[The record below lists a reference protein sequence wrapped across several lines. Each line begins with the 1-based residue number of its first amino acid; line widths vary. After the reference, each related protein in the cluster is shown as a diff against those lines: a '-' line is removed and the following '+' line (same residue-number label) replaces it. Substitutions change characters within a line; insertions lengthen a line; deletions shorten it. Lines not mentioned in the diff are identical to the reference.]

1 MAAHLR
7 DERPDL
13 RALEGDGR
21 ALRVVLVVGVGVE
34 RRRDHGV
41 VVGGQARQPLEGE
54 LALGREPL
62 AGVRPSRH
70 HGARVRQRRAARRI
84 SGIVGPRPY
93 PHGVTTSP
101 KAPPPGLTVGGYAL
115 RARLGE
121 GGMGVV
127 HLGQKPGER
136 PVAIKVL
143 RPHVVGDDEA
153 RHRLA
158 REVSSLTRVRS
169 RRIAEIVDADPWGE
183 IPYVATRYVP
193 GLSLHDHVQEEGP
206 LAGDDLL
213 WFADCLAEALEA
225 VHDVGVLHRD
235 IKPSNVIMEG
245 RTPILIDFGLARVAD
260 DSRITMTGWLLGTP
274 GYLAPEILYGDD
286 ATAAS
291 DVHAWAAT
299 VAYAGTGRAPFGR
312 GPSVAIM
319 DRVRRGEHDL
329 SGLDPVMLPLVEE
342 ALAPAAA
349 DRPSLDEVRDW
360 LEDLG
365 DRSDEGRP
373 GPVTRPRQPDDAALW
388 WPSMRDDLDA
398 PTRVGTGAPPSHPCT
413 GRTTGTAVDLRRR
426 PHAGVGRPGTIPQRH
441 TRVAAGRDRGVRLGR
456 LRPAVRERVPPGER
470 LRRSLTLLAVGG
482 VVTGGIAFA
491 PYLALTALFFA
502 VWLLRSG
509 SMAAASAGN
518 RRNRRGIKWY
528 DGIQLLLAAPWH
540 VVAGLGGTLLLLL
553 WSLGIGA
560 AFALLCFAAS
570 VSLPTSLAVVGASF
584 AIGLWWGPGSE
595 RFRSPIHRAVDPLA
609 RRGVPWL
616 LVTLL
621 VAAGGVGPRRR
632 GVGAGHELGA
642 RRLGAVRRT
651 CACPAGCERVAGA
664 HQPEGASGQAAQAPH
679 GRRRP
684 RPDGRA
690 VARPEGGLG
699 RVRLLPAQPVGS
711 SSATACCPS
720 RAAGATRSPTSCP
733 PVGRATPASATT
745 RSPAGCGA
753 SGSTSAPSCCARSRS
768 GP

>member
-1 MAAHLR
+1 M
-7 DERPDL
+7 
-13 RALEGDGR
+13 
-21 ALRVVLVVGVGVE
+21 
-34 RRRDHGV
+34 
-41 VVGGQARQPLEGE
+41 
-54 LALGREPL
+54 
-62 AGVRPSRH
+62 
-70 HGARVRQRRAARRI
+70 
-84 SGIVGPRPY
+84 SGYV
-93 PHGVTTSP
+93 
-101 KAPPPGLTVGGYAL
+101 L

-127 HLGQKPGER
+127 HLGQRPGER

-169 RRIAEIVDADPWGE
+169 RRIAEIVDADPWGD

-329 SGLDPVMLPLVEE
+329 SGLDPVMLALVVE
-342 ALAPAAA
+342 ALAPTPA
-349 DRPSLDEVRDW
+349 DRPSLEEVRDW
-360 LEDLG
+360 MEDLA
-365 DRSDEGRP
+365 DPSVEARP
-373 GPVTRPRQPDDAALW
+373 PAPARDHIEAVPMTQPMLASTRADAA
-388 WPSMRDDLDA
+388 
-398 PTRVGTGAPPSHPCT
+398 
-413 GRTTGTAVDLRRR
+413 
-426 PHAGVGRPGTIPQRH
+426 PQRDTH
-441 TRVAAGRDRGVRLGR
+441 VLHDESTEHVSADHG
-456 LRPAVRERVPPGER
+456 PVRERVPAGER
-470 LRRSLTLLAVGG
+470 LRRSVTLLAGGG
-482 VVTGGIAFA
+482 VITAAIAVA
-491 PYLALTALFFA
+491 PYLAVMAVFFA

-509 SMAAASAGN
+509 SLAAASAGN

-540 VVAGLGGTLLLLL
+540 VVAGLGGTILLLL

-560 AFALLCFAAS
+560 ALALLCFAAS
-570 VSLPTSLAVVGASF
+570 LSMSTSLAVVGAAFS
-584 AIGLWWGPGSE
+584 IGLWWGPGSE
-595 RFRSPIHRAVDPLA
+595 RFRSPVHRAVDPLA

-621 VAAGGVGPRRR
+621 V
-632 GVGAGHELGA
+632 GATASGLGA
-642 RRLGAVRRT
+642 SV
-651 CACPAGCERVAGA
+651 
-664 HQPEGASGQAAQAPH
+664 AAQGTSWAPDDSA
-679 GRRRP
+679 P
-684 RPDGRA
+684 LSD
-690 VARPEGGLG
+690 
-699 RVRLLPAQPVGS
+699 VRLPGWW
-711 SSATACCPS
+711 
-720 RAAGATRSPTSCP
+720 
-733 PVGRATPASATT
+733 
-745 RSPAGCGA
+745 
-753 SGSTSAPSCCARSRS
+753 
-768 GP
+768 

>member
-1 MAAHLR
+1 M
-7 DERPDL
+7 
-13 RALEGDGR
+13 
-21 ALRVVLVVGVGVE
+21 
-34 RRRDHGV
+34 
-41 VVGGQARQPLEGE
+41 
-54 LALGREPL
+54 
-62 AGVRPSRH
+62 
-70 HGARVRQRRAARRI
+70 
-84 SGIVGPRPY
+84 
-93 PHGVTTSP
+93 TTSP

-143 RPHVVGDDEA
+143 RPHIVGDDEA
-153 RHRLA
+153 RRRLA
-158 REVSSLTRVRS
+158 REVSSLSRVRS
-169 RRIAEIVDADPWGE
+169 RRIAEIVDADPWGD

-206 LAGDDLL
+206 LAGTDLL

-235 IKPSNVIMEG
+235 VKPSNVIMEG

-329 SGLDPVMLPLVEE
+329 SGLDPIMLPLVEE
-342 ALAPAAA
+342 ALAPSAE

-360 LEDLG
+360 LEDLAG
-365 DRSDEGRP
+365 GEPHEPRP
-373 GPVTRPRQPDDAALW
+373 AAPMTQPLIA
-388 WPSMRDDLDA
+388 SMYDDLAA
-398 PTRVGTGAPPSHPCT
+398 PTRIGAAPADPVHWSEDWDDHGDGQGDEQGDEQGT
-413 GRTTGTAVDLRRR
+413 V
-426 PHAGVGRPGTIPQRH
+426 PQRI
-441 TRVAAGRDRGVRLGR
+441 
-456 LRPAVRERVPPGER
+456 PAGER
-470 LRRSLTLLAVGG
+470 LRRAVTLLAAGGG
-482 VVTGGIAFA
+482 VTAGIAFA
-491 PYLALTALFFA
+491 PYLALAVIFFA

-518 RRNRRGIKWY
+518 RRDRRGIKWY

-560 AFALLCFAAS
+560 SLALLCFAGS
-570 VSLPTSLAVVGASF
+570 VSMTTSLAVIGAAF
-584 AIGLWWGPGSE
+584 TVGLWWGPGSE
-595 RFRSPIHRAVDPLA
+595 RFRSPVHRAVDPLA
-609 RRGVPWL
+609 RRGVAWL
-616 LVTLL
+616 LLTLL
-621 VAAGGVGPRRR
+621 VAAGASG
-632 GVGAGHELGA
+632 LGA
-642 RRLGAVRRT
+642 AT
-651 CACPAGCERVAGA
+651 
-664 HQPEGASGQAAQAPH
+664 AAQGTTWTPDDSAPLS
-679 GRRRP
+679 
-684 RPDGRA
+684 D
-690 VARPEGGLG
+690 
-699 RVRLLPAQPVGS
+699 VRLPDWL
-711 SSATACCPS
+711 
-720 RAAGATRSPTSCP
+720 
-733 PVGRATPASATT
+733 
-745 RSPAGCGA
+745 
-753 SGSTSAPSCCARSRS
+753 
-768 GP
+768 

>member
-1 MAAHLR
+1 MTGNTVH
-7 DERPDL
+7 
-13 RALEGDGR
+13 
-21 ALRVVLVVGVGVE
+21 
-34 RRRDHGV
+34 
-41 VVGGQARQPLEGE
+41 
-54 LALGREPL
+54 
-62 AGVRPSRH
+62 
-70 HGARVRQRRAARRI
+70 
-84 SGIVGPRPY
+84 RPY
-93 PHGVTTSP
+93 PHDVTTSP
-101 KAPPPGLTVGGYAL
+101 QAPPPGLTVGGYSL

-153 RHRLA
+153 RRRLA
-158 REVSSLTRVRS
+158 REVSSLSRVRS

-206 LAGDDLL
+206 LEGDDLL

-260 DSRITMTGWLLGTP
+260 DSQITMTGWLLGTP

-329 SGLDPVMLPLVEE
+329 SGLDPVVLELVED
-342 ALAPAAA
+342 ALAPDAE

-360 LEDLG
+360 LEELAG
-365 DRSDEGRP
+365 GEPREPSASH
-373 GPVTRPRQPDDAALW
+373 PVTLPYVASVRQDREAPTAVATGVVPPALSEPVHWSDDWRSPDD
-388 WPSMRDDLDA
+388 DLYDGGRTQGWGEA
-398 PTRVGTGAPPSHPCT
+398 GTVPHRQTRVLPDGSVEYVGAYGPPA
-413 GRTTGTAVDLRRR
+413 REV
-426 PHAGVGRPGTIPQRH
+426 V
-441 TRVAAGRDRGVRLGR
+441 
-456 LRPAVRERVPPGER
+456 PAGER
-470 LRRSLTLLAVGG
+470 LRRGLSLLALGG
-482 VVTGGIAFA
+482 VVTGGIAYA
-491 PYLALTALFFA
+491 PYLALAVLFLA

-509 SMAAASAGN
+509 SLAASSAGG
-518 RRNRRGIKWY
+518 RRDRRGAKWY

-540 VVAGLGGTLLLLL
+540 VVAGLGGTLLLIL
-553 WSLGIGA
+553 WSVGIA
-560 AFALLCFAAS
+560 SAVALLCFAAS
-570 VSLPTSLAVVGASF
+570 LSVLTSLGVIGASF
-584 AIGLWWGPGSE
+584 AIGTWWGPGSE
-595 RFRSPIHRAVDPLA
+595 RVRSPIHRAVDPLA

-621 VAAGGVGPRRR
+621 VAALGTG
-632 GVGAGHELGA
+632 LGA
-642 RRLGAVRRT
+642 A
-651 CACPAGCERVAGA
+651 
-664 HQPEGASGQAAQAPH
+664 ASSSGTNWAPYDDA
-679 GRRRP
+679 P
-684 RPDGRA
+684 FAD
-690 VARPEGGLG
+690 
-699 RVRLLPAQPVGS
+699 VRLPAWL
-711 SSATACCPS
+711 
-720 RAAGATRSPTSCP
+720 
-733 PVGRATPASATT
+733 
-745 RSPAGCGA
+745 
-753 SGSTSAPSCCARSRS
+753 
-768 GP
+768 

>member
-1 MAAHLR
+1 M
-7 DERPDL
+7 
-13 RALEGDGR
+13 
-21 ALRVVLVVGVGVE
+21 
-34 RRRDHGV
+34 
-41 VVGGQARQPLEGE
+41 
-54 LALGREPL
+54 
-62 AGVRPSRH
+62 
-70 HGARVRQRRAARRI
+70 
-84 SGIVGPRPY
+84 
-93 PHGVTTSP
+93 TTSP

-143 RPHVVGDDEA
+143 RPHIVGDEEA

-193 GLSLHDHVQEEGP
+193 GLSLHDHVQEEGA
-206 LAGDDLL
+206 LEGDDLL

-274 GYLAPEILYGDD
+274 GYLAPEILHGDD
-286 ATAAS
+286 ASAAS

-329 SGLDPVMLPLVEE
+329 SGLDPVLLPLVEE
-342 ALAPAAA
+342 ALAPVAA

-360 LEDLG
+360 LEELAG
-365 DRSDEGRP
+365 GEPHEHRP
-373 GPVTRPRQPDDAALW
+373 GAPMTQPLVA
-388 WPSMRDDLDA
+388 SMHDDLAA
-398 PTRVGTGAPPSHPCT
+398 PTRI
-413 GRTTGTAVDLRRR
+413 GTAAAEPVHWSDEWGS
-426 PHAGVGRPGTIPQRH
+426 PDDGYGDAQSTAPQRH
-441 TRVAAGRDRGVRLGR
+441 TRVLPDGTTEYVSSEYG
-456 LRPAVRERVPPGER
+456 PVRERVPAAER
-470 LRRSLTLLAVGG
+470 LRRAVSLVAAGS
-482 VVTGGIAFA
+482 VVTAGITFA
-491 PYLALTALFFA
+491 PYLALAVVFFA

-509 SMAAASAGN
+509 SLAAASAGN
-518 RRNRRGIKWY
+518 RRNRRGVKWY

-553 WSLGIGA
+553 WSLGVGA

-570 VSLPTSLAVVGASF
+570 VSMTTSLAVIGAAF
-584 AIGLWWGPGSE
+584 TVGLWWGPGSE
-595 RFRSPIHRAVDPLA
+595 RLRSPIHRVVDPLA

-621 VAAGGVGPRRR
+621 VAAGASG
-632 GVGAGHELGA
+632 LGA
-642 RRLGAVRRT
+642 AV
-651 CACPAGCERVAGA
+651 
-664 HQPEGASGQAAQAPH
+664 AAQATTWTPYDSAPLS
-679 GRRRP
+679 G
-684 RPDGRA
+684 
-690 VARPEGGLG
+690 
-699 RVRLLPAQPVGS
+699 VRLPGWL
-711 SSATACCPS
+711 
-720 RAAGATRSPTSCP
+720 
-733 PVGRATPASATT
+733 
-745 RSPAGCGA
+745 
-753 SGSTSAPSCCARSRS
+753 
-768 GP
+768 

>member
-1 MAAHLR
+1 MGQRRQAV
-7 DERPDL
+7 
-13 RALEGDGR
+13 EGEPAVRCEPLPVSVHHPMMGR
-21 ALRVVLVVGVGVE
+21 ACDVGAQRGRVG
-34 RRRDHGV
+34 RI
-41 VVGGQARQPLEGE
+41 GGC
-54 LALGREPL
+54 
-62 AGVRPSRH
+62 
-70 HGARVRQRRAARRI
+70 
-84 SGIVGPRPY
+84 RPY
-93 PHGVTTSP
+93 PRGVTTSP

-169 RRIAEIVDADPWGE
+169 RRIAEIVDADPWGD

-206 LAGDDLL
+206 LSGDDLL

-274 GYLAPEILYGDD
+274 GYLAPEILHGDD

-329 SGLDPVMLPLVEE
+329 SGLDPVLLPLVEE

-349 DRPSLDEVRDW
+349 DRPSLDEIRDW

-365 DRSDEGRP
+365 RPSGGEGRP
-373 GPVTRPRQPDDAALW
+373 SRDHDNPMTQPMVA
-388 WPSMRDDLDA
+388 SMHSELDA
-398 PTRVGTGAPPSHPCT
+398 PTRVGSAAAVPVHWSDNWEAPDGDRSEEWGDQPTFPE
-413 GRTTGTAVDLRRR
+413 R
-426 PHAGVGRPGTIPQRH
+426 Q
-441 TRVAAGRDRGVRLGR
+441 TRVLPDGTTEHVSADYG
-456 LRPAVRERVPPGER
+456 PVRERVPAGER
-470 LRRSLTLLAVGG
+470 LRRALTLLAVGG
-482 VVTGGIAFA
+482 VVTASIALA
-491 PYLALTALFFA
+491 PYVALATTFFL

-518 RRNRRGIKWY
+518 RRSRRGVKWY

-570 VSLPTSLAVVGASF
+570 VSVTTSLAVVGAAF
-584 AIGLWWGPGSE
+584 TIGLWWGPGSE
-595 RFRSPIHRAVDPLA
+595 RLRSPVHRAVGPLA

-621 VAAGGVGPRRR
+621 VAAVASG
-632 GVGAGHELGA
+632 LGA
-642 RRLGAVRRT
+642 A
-651 CACPAGCERVAGA
+651 
-664 HQPEGASGQAAQAPH
+664 ASAQGTSWTPDDAP
-679 GRRRP
+679 P
-684 RPDGRA
+684 LSD
-690 VARPEGGLG
+690 
-699 RVRLLPAQPVGS
+699 VRLPGWL
-711 SSATACCPS
+711 
-720 RAAGATRSPTSCP
+720 
-733 PVGRATPASATT
+733 
-745 RSPAGCGA
+745 
-753 SGSTSAPSCCARSRS
+753 
-768 GP
+768 

>member
-1 MAAHLR
+1 MGRGYDSGAHAA
-7 DERPDL
+7 
-13 RALEGDGR
+13 
-21 ALRVVLVVGVGVE
+21 
-34 RRRDHGV
+34 
-41 VVGGQARQPLEGE
+41 
-54 LALGREPL
+54 
-62 AGVRPSRH
+62 
-70 HGARVRQRRAARRI
+70 I
-84 SGIVGPRPY
+84 SGIARRRPY

-101 KAPPPGLTVGGYAL
+101 KEPPPGLTVGGYAL

-158 REVSSLTRVRS
+158 REVKSLSRVRS

-206 LAGDDLL
+206 LAGADLL

-329 SGLDPVMLPLVEE
+329 AGLDPVILPLVEE
-342 ALAPAAA
+342 ALAPSAT

-360 LEDLG
+360 LEDLADPSG
-365 DRSDEGRP
+365 GQPTVADGRP
-373 GPVTRPRQPDDAALW
+373 PIARAPMTQPMVA
-388 WPSMRDDLDA
+388 SMHDDLAA
-398 PTRVGTGAPPSHPCT
+398 PTRI
-413 GRTTGTAVDLRRR
+413 GTAAAEPLHWSDEWTEPDDDDQWADRRT
-426 PHAGVGRPGTIPQRH
+426 APQRH
-441 TRVAAGRDRGVRLGR
+441 TRVLPDGTTEYVSSDYG
-456 LRPAVRERVPPGER
+456 PVRERVPAGER
-470 LRRSLTLLAVGG
+470 VRRAITLVAGG
-482 VVTGGIAFA
+482 AVVTAAVAFA
-491 PYLALTALFFA
+491 PYVALTVVFFA

-509 SMAAASAGN
+509 SLAAASAGN

-560 AFALLCFAAS
+560 AFALLCFAFSAS
-570 VSLPTSLAVVGASF
+570 LTTSLAIVGAAF
-584 AIGLWWGPGSE
+584 AMGLWWGPGSE
-595 RFRSPIHRAVDPLA
+595 RFRSPVHRAVDPLA

-616 LVTLL
+616 LVTML
-621 VAAGGVGPRRR
+621 VAAGASG
-632 GVGAGHELGA
+632 L
-642 RRLGAVRRT
+642 
-651 CACPAGCERVAGA
+651 AGA
-664 HQPEGASGQAAQAPH
+664 AAAQGTSWAPDDAA
-679 GRRRP
+679 P
-684 RPDGRA
+684 LSD
-690 VARPEGGLG
+690 
-699 RVRLLPAQPVGS
+699 VRLPGWL
-711 SSATACCPS
+711 
-720 RAAGATRSPTSCP
+720 
-733 PVGRATPASATT
+733 
-745 RSPAGCGA
+745 
-753 SGSTSAPSCCARSRS
+753 
-768 GP
+768 